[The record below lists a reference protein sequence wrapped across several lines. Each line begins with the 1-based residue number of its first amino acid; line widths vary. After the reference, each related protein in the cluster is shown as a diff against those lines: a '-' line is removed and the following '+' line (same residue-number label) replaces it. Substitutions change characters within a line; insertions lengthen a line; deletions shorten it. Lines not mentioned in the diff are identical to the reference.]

1 MTDTP
6 KDDLA
11 NMLEQASPEMMI
23 TDPIV
28 RKAFSV
34 ALLASDLYV
43 PVHQSEGE
51 QAEDGGVNLQAVDID
66 GTLHVMLFSSKEKL
80 GEFMGPNTRFARAPG
95 SDILPSLRTAHAV
108 LNPGEKG
115 RSLAPEDMTEIL
127 GDAPAHGQ
135 PGHVH
140 GPGCNHDH

>member
-11 NMLEQASPEMMI
+11 NMLKQASPEMMAA
-23 TDPIV
+23 DPIV

-34 ALLASDLYV
+34 ALLASDLFV
-43 PVHQSEGE
+43 PVHQNEDE
-51 QAEDGGVNLQAVDID
+51 QQKDGGVSLQAIKLEDV
-66 GTLHVMLFSSKEKL
+66 LHVLLFSSKEKL
-80 GEFMGPNTRFARAPG
+80 GEFMGGNTRFAKAAG
-95 SDILPSLRTAHAV
+95 ADILPSLRGSHAV

-115 RSLAPEDMTEIL
+115 RVFAPEDIAEIL

>member
-11 NMLEQASPEMMI
+11 NMLDQASPEMMV

-28 RKAFSV
+28 RKAFSM

-43 PVHQSEGE
+43 PVHQSEDE
-51 QAEDGGVNLQAVDID
+51 QADGGGVTLQAVDID

-80 GEFMGPNTRFARAPG
+80 GEFMGPNTRFARASG
-95 SDILPSLRTAHAV
+95 SDILPSLRNAHAV

-115 RSLAPEDMTEIL
+115 RSLAPEDMAEIL

-140 GPGCNHDH
+140 GPGCNHGH